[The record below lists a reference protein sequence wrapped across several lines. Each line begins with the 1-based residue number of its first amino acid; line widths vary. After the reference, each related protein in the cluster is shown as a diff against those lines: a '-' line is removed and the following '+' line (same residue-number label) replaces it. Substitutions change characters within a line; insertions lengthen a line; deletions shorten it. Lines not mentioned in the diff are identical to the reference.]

1 MDKCGIT
8 IKYVVKRVF
17 FGYFLYSFGAKMAS
31 FVQFLANFG
40 TKTYKNCTKNGIFL
54 LYLWINVVL
63 LRICVALLCIKRRFL
78 CVLMLLLD
86 IYLISFLMIW
96 YAYLHKLPPLVYTI
110 YILYGLKRFH
120 YVWNKGL
127 CPFSCQNLSNYT
139 KISPLM
145 EKRLLLENYGWIL
158 SHGTKNIHVGTGK
171 DPPPIYIIFILIC
184 Q

>member
-1 MDKCGIT
+1 
-8 IKYVVKRVF
+8 
-17 FGYFLYSFGAKMAS
+17 MAS

-54 LYLWINVVL
+54 LYLWI
-63 LRICVALLCIKRRFL
+63 CVAILCIKRINVAL
-78 CVLMLLLD
+78 
-86 IYLISFLMIW
+86 IYNKW

-127 CPFSCQNLSNYT
+127 CSFSCQNLSNYT

-145 EKRLLLENYGWIL
+145 EKRLLLENYGRFS
-158 SHGTKNIHVGTGK
+158 SHGTKNIPVGTWH

>member
-1 MDKCGIT
+1 MDKRSITSYMCSIT
-8 IKYVVKRVF
+8 IKYMVKRVF
-17 FGYFLYSFGAKMAS
+17 FSYFLYNFGTKVAS

-96 YAYLHKLPPLVYTI
+96 YAYLHKLPPIGVY
-110 YILYGLKRFH
+110 
-120 YVWNKGL
+120 
-127 CPFSCQNLSNYT
+127 
-139 KISPLM
+139 
-145 EKRLLLENYGWIL
+145 
-158 SHGTKNIHVGTGK
+158 NIH
-171 DPPPIYIIFILIC
+171 FIWFETISLC
-184 Q
+184 VK